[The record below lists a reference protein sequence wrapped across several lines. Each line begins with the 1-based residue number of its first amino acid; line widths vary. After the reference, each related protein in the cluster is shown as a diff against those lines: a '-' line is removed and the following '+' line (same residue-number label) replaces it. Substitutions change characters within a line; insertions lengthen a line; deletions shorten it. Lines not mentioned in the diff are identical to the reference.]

1 MKSSSV
7 NSASRAKKERLSVDS
22 GTMISRLISMQ
33 VLMLALLLHS
43 IAAFATGNWTAG
55 QNGISPVTWLASLG
69 LPALLASRQWKT
81 SAVTWSGLFAILQIG
96 FFLTLASY
104 SFFTAFA
111 SHMIISEPSTPS
123 GPAGGVKKHSTKKTY
138 ASIVSEMLL
147 GLYVTA
153 IHILEYGMGSPAK
166 TLDFGSEFL
175 HSWLS
180 VIFMGSLCVVIG
192 DSFTATLCRSMAK
205 GTIIGTGFFVGH
217 LLNGRLDMS
226 FVTTVK
232 MGVIGGM
239 VGALCCSAIQFFF
252 WGSSS
257 SASKTNSTKRNRS
270 EDFGL
275 HILTTL
281 ITGLMLPRVL
291 MIIESNYVAV

>member
-1 MKSSSV
+1 MNYDSV
-7 NSASRAKKERLSVDS
+7 RGRLLNGYLPNFSLEFLFIYLLQGLWKKRSLVFLSKNQPTYLHREGEVDY
-22 GTMISRLISMQ
+22 IHE
-33 VLMLALLLHS
+33 LLLRNMAW
-43 IAAFATGNWTAG
+43 I
-55 QNGISPVTWLASLG
+55 P
-69 LPALLASRQWKT
+69 RQWKT

-111 SHMIISEPSTPS
+111 SHMIISEPSTPA
-123 GPAGGVKKHSTKKTY
+123 GPVGSQGGAKKHSTKKTY

-205 GTIIGTGFFVGH
+205 GTHKKPAFSLT
-217 LLNGRLDMS
+217 LLRLTLKPFTTYSLFPVMS
-226 FVTTVK
+226 WRVT
-232 MGVIGGM
+232 IR
-239 VGALCCSAIQFFF
+239 
-252 WGSSS
+252 
-257 SASKTNSTKRNRS
+257 NS
-270 EDFGL
+270 
-275 HILTTL
+275 
-281 ITGLMLPRVL
+281 
-291 MIIESNYVAV
+291 